1 MVAGKLLENVELIIA
16 SEVGCV
22 NQKSYIIC
30 ADNFIWLSYAQ
41 ELPLKK
47 RIVSELDMNRK
58 LKVICAFW
66 KIHPLTIRKKRNLGS
81 IKETKI
87 EEK

>member
-58 LKVICAFW
+58 LKVMLCVLENTSINYQE
-66 KIHPLTIRKKRNLGS
+66 KKKFGLH
-81 IKETKI
+81 
-87 EEK
+87 